1 MTDEW
6 TKYARYL
13 NVDLY
18 KIIDLISLRSTH
30 SNIMKPGIGVGGY
43 CLQKDPNFMTISNKY
58 IFNQKLFEFPLTQK
72 TLKINNHM
80 YLNSLKVILSLLP
93 KNKNIL
99 FAGVTYKENVDDVRN
114 SPSVKLIQKLNKY
127 YKVSIY
133 DPMIEKLNNINNRI
147 NGDNVLKK
155 KYDGVI
161 IGVLHRPFKKNDFL
175 NRLIKYNKNILIF
188 DLNNF
193 FKDSFIKNKNLKKI
207 NLIS

>member
-1 MTDEW
+1 
-6 TKYARYL
+6 
-13 NVDLY
+13 
-18 KIIDLISLRSTH
+18 
-30 SNIMKPGIGVGGY
+30 
-43 CLQKDPNFMTISNKY
+43 
-58 IFNQKLFEFPLTQK
+58 
-72 TLKINNHM
+72 
-80 YLNSLKVILSLLP
+80 
-93 KNKNIL
+93 
-99 FAGVTYKENVDDVRN
+99 
-114 SPSVKLIQKLNKY
+114 
-127 YKVSIY
+127 
-133 DPMIEKLNNINNRI
+133 MIEKLNNINNRI